1 MTLHSRLISQAA
13 TLLLVILFGIRLFAQ
28 SEKLVSIKAPNG
40 RTYTTICT
48 AEHCD
53 IQEVRDSIDL
63 VDPQYIHDRKKE
75 RKSFCKAKRLKY
87 AACSLAFQREETV
100 QSLLRA
106 DWIVSKAGDMPAMT
120 RDQAE
125 QLIDGISKK

>member
-1 MTLHSRLISQAA
+1 MTPYTKLISYAA
-13 TLLLVILFGIRLFAQ
+13 AMLLVILFGTRLSAQ
-28 SEKLVSIKAPNG
+28 SEKLVSMKAPNG
-40 RTYTTICT
+40 RTYTTTCT
-48 AEHCD
+48 ADHCE
-53 IQEVRDSIDL
+53 IQEAHNSIDL

-100 QSLLRA
+100 QTLLRA
-106 DWIVSKAGDMPAMT
+106 DWIVSKAGEMPAMT

-125 QLIDGISKK
+125 QLVDEIKK

>member
-1 MTLHSRLISQAA
+1 MTLYARLISNAA
-13 TLLLVILFGIRLFAQ
+13 VMLLVVLFGIRLLAQ
-28 SEKLVSIKAPNG
+28 SEKLVSMKAPDG
-40 RTYTTICT
+40 RTYTTTCT
-48 AEHCD
+48 ADHCE
-53 IQEVRDSIDL
+53 IQEARDSIDL

-75 RKSFCKAKRLKY
+75 RKSFCKTKRLKY

-106 DWIVSKAGDMPAMT
+106 DRLVSQAGGMCAMT

-125 QLIDGISKK
+125 QLVDEIKK